1 MIAKIILTSNKFNEI
16 NNFLSRFYSKPQNL
30 DNTLFWQKQFS
41 NPIEI
46 SEFIGTFIDSFS
58 NFEIS
63 MWISLDEDVYIKIS
77 NSNSNDVIKYL
88 FERYPY

>member
-1 MIAKIILTSNKFNEI
+1 MIAKIILISNKLGEI
-16 NNFLSRFYSKPQNL
+16 NKFLTEFYSEEQNL
-30 DNTLFWQKQFS
+30 NNVLFFEKHFS

-63 MWISLDEDVYIKIS
+63 MWISLDEDIYIKIS
-77 NSNSNDVIKYL
+77 TSNSNDIIKYL

>member
-1 MIAKIILTSNKFNEI
+1 MIAKIIIISNKFGEI
-16 NNFLSRFYSKPQNL
+16 NKFLTEFYSKEQNL
-30 DNTLFWQKQFS
+30 ENVLSWQKQFS

-63 MWISLDEDVYIKIS
+63 MWISLDENVYIKIS
-77 NSNSNDVIKYL
+77 NSNSNDIIKYL

>member
-1 MIAKIILTSNKFNEI
+1 MIAKIIIISNKFGEI
-16 NNFLSRFYSKPQNL
+16 NKFLTEFYSKEQNL
-30 DNTLFWQKQFS
+30 ENVLSWQKQFS

-63 MWISLDEDVYIKIS
+63 MSISLDENVYIKIS
-77 NSNSNDVIKYL
+77 NSNSNDIIKYL

>member
-1 MIAKIILTSNKFNEI
+1 MIAKIIIISNKFGEI
-16 NNFLSRFYSKPQNL
+16 NKFLTEFYSKEQNL
-30 DNTLFWQKQFS
+30 ENVLSWQKHFS

-63 MWISLDEDVYIKIS
+63 MWISLDENVYIKIS
-77 NSNSNDVIKYL
+77 NSDSNDIIKYL

>member
-1 MIAKIILTSNKFNEI
+1 MIAKIIIISNKFGEI
-16 NNFLSRFYSKPQNL
+16 NKFLTEFYSKEQNL
-30 DNTLFWQKQFS
+30 ENVLSWQKQFS

-46 SEFIGTFIDSFS
+46 PEFIGTFIDSFS

-63 MWISLDEDVYIKIS
+63 MWISLDENVYIKIS
-77 NSNSNDVIKYL
+77 NSNSNDIIKYL

>member
-1 MIAKIILTSNKFNEI
+1 MIAKIILISNKLGEI
-16 NNFLSRFYSKPQNL
+16 NKFLTEFYSEEQNL
-30 DNTLFWQKQFS
+30 NNVLFFEKHFS

-77 NSNSNDVIKYL
+77 NSNSNDIIKYL

>member
-1 MIAKIILTSNKFNEI
+1 MIAKIILISNKFNEI
-16 NNFLSRFYSKPQNL
+16 NNFLTKFYSKPQNL

-63 MWISLDEDVYIKIS
+63 MWISLDEDVYINIS

>member
-1 MIAKIILTSNKFNEI
+1 MIAKIIIISNKFGEI
-16 NNFLSRFYSKPQNL
+16 NKFLTEFYSKEQNL
-30 DNTLFWQKQFS
+30 ENILSWQKQFS

-63 MWISLDEDVYIKIS
+63 MWISLDENVYIKIS
-77 NSNSNDVIKYL
+77 NSNSNDIIKYL

>member
-1 MIAKIILTSNKFNEI
+1 MIAKIILISNKFGEI
-16 NNFLSRFYSKPQNL
+16 NKFLTKFYSEEQNL
-30 DNTLFWQKQFS
+30 DTVLSWQKQFS

-46 SEFIGTFIDSFS
+46 SEFIGTFIDNFS
-58 NFEIS
+58 DFELS

-77 NSNSNDVIKYL
+77 NSNSNDIIKYL

>member
-1 MIAKIILTSNKFNEI
+1 MIAKIIIISNKFGEI
-16 NNFLSRFYSKPQNL
+16 NKFLTEFYSKEQNL
-30 DNTLFWQKQFS
+30 ENVLSWQKQFS

-63 MWISLDEDVYIKIS
+63 MWISLDENVYIDNK
-77 NSNSNDVIKYL
+77 L
-88 FERYPY
+88 TR